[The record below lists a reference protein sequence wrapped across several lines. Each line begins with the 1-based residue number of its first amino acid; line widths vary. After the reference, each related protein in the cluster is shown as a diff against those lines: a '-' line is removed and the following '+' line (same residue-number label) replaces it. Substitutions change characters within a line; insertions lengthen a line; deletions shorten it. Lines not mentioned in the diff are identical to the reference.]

1 MKKQELSYDL
11 LQKDMQYLIIQFENE
26 ENTKIRKFWL
36 DFSTFINGKAP
47 LKAYILNLCLIF
59 IVLGLILIIPVLLF
73 PNSYSMKNNFIS
85 DLGVYSS
92 NPQGAPIFNT
102 GIIFIGILQIPFSMK
117 LFQLKEKGDSKLIKI
132 SKSISIMGA
141 LGFIMV
147 GIFPSNIRIPHLTG
161 AFIVFFGY
169 YLIANIDLI
178 ILIRNRKRSK
188 ELRSKLSYLGIF
200 YIIFNLIAIQF
211 CFTVILASNYPNHI
225 LHSYGYFSSSLWEWI
240 FFLAIMSWSLVYFI
254 SNNRTR
260 QFKSKIL
267 NPFFAINQ
275 KSRSPLVH

>member
-1 MKKQELSYDL
+1 
-11 LQKDMQYLIIQFENE
+11 
-26 ENTKIRKFWL
+26 
-36 DFSTFINGKAP
+36 
-47 LKAYILNLCLIF
+47 
-59 IVLGLILIIPVLLF
+59 
-73 PNSYSMKNNFIS
+73 
-85 DLGVYSS
+85 
-92 NPQGAPIFNT
+92 
-102 GIIFIGILQIPFSMK
+102 
-117 LFQLKEKGDSKLIKI
+117 
-132 SKSISIMGA
+132 MGA

-147 GIFPSNIRIPHLTG
+147 GIFPSNINIPHLTG

-188 ELRSKLSYLGIF
+188 ELRSKPSYLGIF
-200 YIIFNLIAIQF
+200 YIVFNLIAIQF
-211 CFTVILASNYPNHI
+211 CFNVILASNYPNHI

-260 QFKSKIL
+260 QYKSKIL